1 LVIDSYH
8 AGQPWSQAFYEGM
21 AEATRGANI
30 RLYLEYI
37 DNIRLSGTID
47 HASFYTYL
55 NTKYKNIKFSGIIA
69 DVDVAATFI
78 DVYGNALAG
87 DAPKVDYYSGS
98 KPEMKDDP
106 SHFSLQV
113 EAEISVVETARMAL
127 DQNPKARS
135 ILIIEGSNIQSRRRV
150 KTLVREIKKNKPM
163 PLTILT
169 DLPWLS
175 IRR

>member
-1 LVIDSYH
+1 MVIDSYH

-69 DVDVAATFI
+69 DVDVAAT
-78 DVYGNALAG
+78 NALAG

-113 EAEISVVETARMAL
+113 EAEISVVETVRMAL

-150 KTLVREIKKNKPM
+150 KTLVREIKKINPC
-163 PLTILT
+163 L
-169 DLPWLS
+169 
-175 IRR
+175 